1 MKSQLLQIASLSQS
15 QRRSSMEEIVNRATV
30 GWLGTIAS
38 FSLQSVDALASIAV
52 ALATLI
58 YMIVSIYKTLKEL
71 RK

>member
-1 MKSQLLQIASLSQS
+1 
-15 QRRSSMEEIVNRATV
+15 MEEIINRSTV

-52 ALATLI
+52 ALATLV

-71 RK
+71 KK

>member
-1 MKSQLLQIASLSQS
+1 
-15 QRRSSMEEIVNRATV
+15 MEEIVNRATI

-38 FSLQSVDALASIAV
+38 FSLQSIDALASIAV